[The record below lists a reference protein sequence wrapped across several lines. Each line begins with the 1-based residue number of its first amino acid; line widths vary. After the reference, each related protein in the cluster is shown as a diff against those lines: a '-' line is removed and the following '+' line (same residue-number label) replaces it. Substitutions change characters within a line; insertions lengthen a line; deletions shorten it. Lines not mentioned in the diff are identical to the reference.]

1 MPIDLDVRR
10 SVPAAFNVWGLA
22 KHPRP
27 EFRKKGGDGKMDRIC
42 RSFIRV
48 REWHKGQTMTEYA
61 MIISAVVIVVLVGYQ
76 TMGSSLRTLLQALD
90 NQL

>member
-1 MPIDLDVRR
+1 
-10 SVPAAFNVWGLA
+10 
-22 KHPRP
+22 
-27 EFRKKGGDGKMDRIC
+27 MDRIC